1 MMDVIIASKSSKE
14 VRKFNK
20 ERSIRSIQKACSIIK
35 QSRIAPFV
43 EKLILYGS
51 AARGEQTYSSD
62 IDLLLVL
69 KDTDEIQTHR
79 AYLYMLKSE
88 LTSLEDDLPDIDL
101 NIVIGN
107 DWEKNEDLYY
117 KDIRREGI
125 DVWKNEAHI

>member
-1 MMDVIIASKSSKE
+1 MIIASKSSKE

-20 ERSIRSIQKACSIIK
+20 ERSIRSVQKACSIIK

-43 EKLILYGS
+43 EKLILY
-51 AARGEQTYSSD
+51 
-62 IDLLLVL
+62 
-69 KDTDEIQTHR
+69 DTDEIQTHR

-101 NIVIGN
+101 NIVVGN